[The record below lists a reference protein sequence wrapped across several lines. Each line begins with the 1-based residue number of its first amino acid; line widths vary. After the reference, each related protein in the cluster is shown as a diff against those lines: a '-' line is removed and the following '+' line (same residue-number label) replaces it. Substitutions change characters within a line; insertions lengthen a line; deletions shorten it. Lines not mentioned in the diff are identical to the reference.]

1 MLEQGSSLATSWRGR
16 HQELRLN
23 TIRWLSERPGLRMP
37 RSMGRWVTRD
47 DYVNYPERFATHQ
60 RLDIRFGV
68 HVRRLDSSRGGWRVA
83 TSAGD

>member
-1 MLEQGSSLATSWRGR
+1 
-16 HQELRLN
+16 
-23 TIRWLSERPGLRMP
+23 MP

-68 HVRRLDSSRGGWRVA
+68 PVRRLDSSRGGWRVA